1 MGRGKGMA
9 MIPVLGVA
17 LLTDYSVKYIY
28 IWWLAGWW
36 WLDLLCGSDSSLVV
50 DPRATQTVMFTRAL
64 GKS

>member
-9 MIPVLGVA
+9 MIPVLDVA
-17 LLTDYSVKYIY
+17 LLTDYGVKFLN

-36 WLDLLCGSDSSLVV
+36 WLDLLCGGGSSLVV

>member
-9 MIPVLGVA
+9 MIPVLDVA
-17 LLTDYSVKYIY
+17 LLTDVGVKCTY

-36 WLDLLCGSDSSLVV
+36 WLDLLCGDDSSLVV
-50 DPRATQTVMFTRAL
+50 DPRATQTVMFMRTL